1 MSEATGAQEAPPTGR
16 NVNSGLTFRPTG
28 GGATVRLAETGDV
41 AAAAAGIG
49 ALLDELGGEGPP
61 AAALEEATRKL
72 VEDPSLGAL
81 LVAEAEDGE
90 IVGVLAASWQHA
102 VHVPGLYGVVQ
113 DLWVRD
119 DWRSRAV
126 GRELVEALA
135 ALAREQGIARLEVG
149 LPQDSFAAIEA
160 TRSFYLAN
168 DFAPLGPRMRRLLR

>member
-16 NVNSGLTFRPTG
+16 KRDSGSRFSPVG
-28 GGATVRLAETGDV
+28 EGATVREADGDDV

-81 LVAEAEDGE
+81 LVAEADGE

-102 VHVPGLYGVVQ
+102 IHVPGRYGVVQ

-119 DWRSRAV
+119 DWRSRAI
-126 GRELVEALA
+126 GRELIEALV
-135 ALAREQGIARLEVG
+135 ALAREQGIGRLEVG

-168 DFAPLGPRMRRLLR
+168 DFAPLGPRLRRLLR